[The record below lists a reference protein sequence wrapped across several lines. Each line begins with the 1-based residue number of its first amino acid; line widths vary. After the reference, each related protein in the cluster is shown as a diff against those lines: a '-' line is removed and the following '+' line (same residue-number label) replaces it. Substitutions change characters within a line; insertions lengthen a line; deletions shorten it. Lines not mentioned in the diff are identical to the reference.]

1 MVNPGRKRDHSRDA
15 DILQATLDVLA
26 ETSYADLTIEMVAA
40 RAGAGRGTIYRRWTS
55 KDELILAAVAC
66 ADQGGPE
73 SGEFS
78 DTGSLRGDLLAMLD
92 PDWLGSGERRMR
104 ILSSLTAMMGRTP
117 DAFAAVSQ
125 AIVEPSVAVYQHLI
139 QRAVDRGEFA
149 KSADVAALAQL
160 IPAMATY
167 RALFM
172 RLPVELP
179 FFESM
184 IDGVLIPAL
193 ESQRSS

>member
-26 ETSYADLTIEMVAA
+26 ETSYADLTIEMVAV

-66 ADQGGPE
+66 ADQAGPE
-73 SGEFS
+73 AGKLP
-78 DTGSLRGDLLAMLD
+78 DTGALRSDLLAMLD
-92 PDWLGSGERRMR
+92 PDWLGSSERRLR
-104 ILSSLTAMMGRTP
+104 ILASLTAMMSRTP
-117 DAFAAVSQ
+117 DAFAAINR
-125 AIVEPSVAVYQHLI
+125 AIVEPSVAAYQHLI

-167 RALFM
+167 RALF
-172 RLPVELP
+172 LQQPVDLP
-179 FFESM
+179 FFFSM
-184 IDGVLIPAL
+184 IDGVLLPAL
-193 ESQRSS
+193 PAPS